1 MEKIIFTDKKGF
13 LEKVARMKVGGTKS
27 LHIISD
33 FDLTLT
39 RADVNGKRAVT
50 TWEVCQLGEEYIKER
65 ERQKA
70 IYLPIEYDSSI
81 PFEIK
86 NEKMR
91 EWWKLH
97 LGALIKYGL
106 TKEMIDG
113 GTLHASITPR
123 QKLDEL
129 FSTTNSLGIPFV
141 ILSAGLGD
149 VIYEFFSLRKMSYP
163 NMHIISNFFTFD
175 NNGKPTGFQD
185 DIVHACN
192 KSEAHL
198 RGSGYLKD
206 IESRRNV
213 ILLGDS
219 PGDAEMVQGVD
230 HENVI
235 KVAFLNGKN
244 DKLDAYKELFDV
256 IITEDGG
263 VDFVLDLLKSLE

>member
-1 MEKIIFTDKKGF
+1 MSGHCRQSDGQADSTDK
-13 LEKVARMKVGGTKS
+13 

-97 LGALIKYGL
+97 LGALIKCGL

-129 FSTTNSLGIPFV
+129 FST
-141 ILSAGLGD
+141 
-149 VIYEFFSLRKMSYP
+149 
-163 NMHIISNFFTFD
+163 
-175 NNGKPTGFQD
+175 Q
-185 DIVHACN
+185 IVW
-192 KSEAHL
+192 
-198 RGSGYLKD
+198 
-206 IESRRNV
+206 
-213 ILLGDS
+213 
-219 PGDAEMVQGVD
+219 
-230 HENVI
+230 
-235 KVAFLNGKN
+235 
-244 DKLDAYKELFDV
+244 AYRL
-256 IITEDGG
+256 
-263 VDFVLDLLKSLE
+263 